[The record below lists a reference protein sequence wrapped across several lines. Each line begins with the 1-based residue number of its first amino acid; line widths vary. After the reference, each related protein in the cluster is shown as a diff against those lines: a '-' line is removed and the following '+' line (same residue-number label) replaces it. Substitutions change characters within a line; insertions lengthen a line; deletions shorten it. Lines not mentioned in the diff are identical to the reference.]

1 VFKKI
6 IVAPS
11 GNMAVREYVE
21 LRLNVQIGPSLV
33 VTPAVSY
40 SINID
45 VAFRVLITN
54 SSLRNSYVSGEL
66 SWSTIIMFCI
76 EEESSGID
84 TAGVFKFIVNSCVT
98 FTRPSR

>member
-1 VFKKI
+1 MANGTVFKKI
-6 IVAPS
+6 IVDPS

-21 LRLNVQIGPSLV
+21 LRLSVQIGPSRV

-54 SSLRNSYVSGEL
+54 SPFR
-66 SWSTIIMFCI
+66 
-76 EEESSGID
+76 SS
-84 TAGVFKFIVNSCVT
+84 
-98 FTRPSR
+98 